1 MIPFSEDELE
11 YIARLDA
18 EADMDLLRREL
29 PSLREESLRTLQV
42 ATILL
47 QRCAAAGTRC
57 WPSSHTLL
65 LVAYSFISAASGD
78 GSGSPPVT
86 ATSAGGTGGRLEH
99 CTRLYGLRVST
110 VQGSPWQRLAP
121 WRRGPL
127 WAWRRSPPSW
137 SASAWK

>member
-47 QRCAAAGTRC
+47 QRCAAAG
-57 WPSSHTLL
+57 
-65 LVAYSFISAASGD
+65 AI
-78 GSGSPPVT
+78 
-86 ATSAGGTGGRLEH
+86 
-99 CTRLYGLRVST
+99 
-110 VQGSPWQRLAP
+110 
-121 WRRGPL
+121 PL
-127 WAWRRSPPSW
+127 
-137 SASAWK
+137 

>member
-47 QRCAAAGTRC
+47 QRCAAAGDPSCIALPPHCIFAYWACNRC
-57 WPSSHTLL
+57 L
-65 LVAYSFISAASGD
+65 
-78 GSGSPPVT
+78 
-86 ATSAGGTGGRLEH
+86 ATSGICSSRKR
-99 CTRLYGLRVST
+99 C
-110 VQGSPWQRLAP
+110 
-121 WRRGPL
+121 
-127 WAWRRSPPSW
+127 
-137 SASAWK
+137 

>member
-47 QRCAAAGTRC
+47 QRCAAAGVLCCLTRHHIFRIDILTFHQC
-57 WPSSHTLL
+57 
-65 LVAYSFISAASGD
+65 
-78 GSGSPPVT
+78 
-86 ATSAGGTGGRLEH
+86 
-99 CTRLYGLRVST
+99 
-110 VQGSPWQRLAP
+110 
-121 WRRGPL
+121 
-127 WAWRRSPPSW
+127 
-137 SASAWK
+137 

>member
-47 QRCAAAGTRC
+47 QRCAAAGVASLLS
-57 WPSSHTLL
+57 PSLFSLARAC
-65 LVAYSFISAASGD
+65 VQISD
-78 GSGSPPVT
+78 CGSS
-86 ATSAGGTGGRLEH
+86 
-99 CTRLYGLRVST
+99 
-110 VQGSPWQRLAP
+110 
-121 WRRGPL
+121 
-127 WAWRRSPPSW
+127 
-137 SASAWK
+137 

>member
-47 QRCAAAGTRC
+47 QRCAAAGLSPLPMMVPLF
-57 WPSSHTLL
+57 PSSN
-65 LVAYSFISAASGD
+65 SWWISK
-78 GSGSPPVT
+78 
-86 ATSAGGTGGRLEH
+86 L
-99 CTRLYGLRVST
+99 
-110 VQGSPWQRLAP
+110 QF
-121 WRRGPL
+121 
-127 WAWRRSPPSW
+127 
-137 SASAWK
+137 